1 VERASGRAVHLSY
14 TCKYG
19 FREANNYRD
28 MEKLKNPSNP
38 FVEQQRHANQE
49 YGSLKWKVA

>member
-1 VERASGRAVHLSY
+1 
-14 TCKYG
+14 
-19 FREANNYRD
+19 

-38 FVEQQRHANQE
+38 FVEQQQHANRE